1 MREIKFRGW
10 SYAYNEWIY
19 GRSWTESEFSDWEY
33 IDDKRIVITGS
44 VGQLV
49 PGVRDADGR
58 EIYEGDILETRDG
71 ERLTVR
77 WCKTQF
83 RLIKSNG
90 RQSTWEWVGCH
101 RVVSNEWE
109 EKNFLEETE

>member
-10 SYAYNEWIY
+10 SNIYNKWMY
-19 GRSWTESEFSDWEY
+19 GRSWTEAEFGDWEY
-33 IDDKRIVITGS
+33 IDNHVAVAGS

-49 PGVRDADGR
+49 PGVKDADGR
-58 EIYEGDILETRDG
+58 EIYEGDILATRDG
-71 ERLTVR
+71 ERLTVK

-101 RVVSNEWE
+101 RVVTNVWE
-109 EKNFLEETE
+109 EEYFVEV